1 VAATVS
7 ATHLFGDSDEF
18 EHGFQLGVVW
28 QLLRGGLDAS
38 VVLPTTLVSRAMRL
52 GEATGYRVAVRK
64 PRGLP
69 GLRHLR
75 FTSVKG
81 TP

>member
-1 VAATVS
+1 MSTV
-7 ATHLFGDSDEF
+7 HLFGDSDEF

-28 QLLRGGLDAS
+28 QLLRSGLDAS
-38 VVLPTTLVSRAMRL
+38 VVLPTTLVARATRL
-52 GEATGYRVAVRK
+52 AEATGFRVAVRK

-75 FTSVKG
+75 FTSVTKG
-81 TP
+81 TMT